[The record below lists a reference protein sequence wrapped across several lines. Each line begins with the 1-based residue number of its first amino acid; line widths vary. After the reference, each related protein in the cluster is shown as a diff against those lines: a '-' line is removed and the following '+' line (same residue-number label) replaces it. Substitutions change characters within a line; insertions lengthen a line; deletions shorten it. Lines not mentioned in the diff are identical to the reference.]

1 MRIPVPYWSFA
12 LVVFSAVVW
21 PKIQAQSQLW
31 LSEVHEVSTSAIC
44 SAGYGANTDFYGFG
58 IRLGFYFQ
66 WVSSWLLNTFSPK
79 DANANHDANSNL
91 VLATAI
97 AIAVAFANDSIK
109 PVEAYI
115 MFMTCFGFYFTV
127 LSSLGIRIFFLDPEK
142 LALFLSEVKEKVE
155 PWLINGTKWNDLKQR
170 FQDLMDNSAS
180 WRRLDGLKEVLK
192 LMTITLSF
200 NAASFVKHP
209 SLSWAGVMWRAAIA
223 SLVAVLNI
231 WLWFSPWMIQH
242 ETQDD
247 GSICVP
253 SVYFFG
259 QQALNRTIN
268 TFFKAAAVILAIPAF
283 FLFLLF
289 IKVAKTLLN
298 FTYYFL
304 LRHVTISLV
313 ERGTAIPWD
322 ELPERVKCMIGLV
335 ISSATGNYGGAGWA
349 AIGMLDV
356 LFQPKSASATGW
368 WTVNKID
375 LPSVGD
381 LVAAHIAL
389 WSRADDV
396 DGSSDSGSRISDGSQ
411 AQPKSRFGSNLMN
424 SRLCAWLLTLLE

>member
-12 LVVFSAVVW
+12 LVVLSAVVW
-21 PKIQAQSQLW
+21 PNIQAQSQLW
-31 LSEVHEVSTSAIC
+31 LSFVPDEVSTSAIC

-66 WVSSWLLNTFSPK
+66 WLSSWLLNTFSPK
-79 DANANHDANSNL
+79 DANANHDTNSIL

-97 AIAVAFANDSIK
+97 AIAAAFASESIK

-115 MFMTCFGFYFTV
+115 MIMICFGFYFTV

-142 LALFLSEVKEKVE
+142 LALFLGEVKETLE
-155 PWLINGTKWNDLKQR
+155 PWLTNGTKWKDLRHR
-170 FQDLMDNSAS
+170 FQGLMNNSAS
-180 WRRLDGLKEVLK
+180 WRRLDGLKEITK
-192 LMTITLSF
+192 LMTITFSF

-231 WLWFSPWMIQH
+231 WLWFSPWMTQH
-242 ETQDD
+242 ETRDD
-247 GSICVP
+247 GSLCIP

-259 QQALNRTIN
+259 QQALSGTISI
-268 TFFKAAAVILAIPAF
+268 FFKVSAVILAIPAF

-289 IKVAKTLLN
+289 MKVAESLLT
-298 FTYYFL
+298 FTYDFL
-304 LRHVTISLV
+304 LRRTTISLV

-322 ELPERVKCMIGLV
+322 KLPERTKRMIGLAV
-335 ISSATGNYGGAGWA
+335 SSATGLNGGAGWA

-356 LFQPKSASATGW
+356 LFPPKSASATGW
-368 WTVNKID
+368 WTVNKVD
-375 LPSVGD
+375 LPSMGD
-381 LVAAHIAL
+381 LAAAHIAL
-389 WSRADDV
+389 WSRADGAD
-396 DGSSDSGSRISDGSQ
+396 DSSDSGSSISGDSQ
-411 AQPKSRFGSNLMN
+411 AQAKSRFDPNLTTR
-424 SRLCAWLLTLLE
+424 RLCA